1 MATWAIGIDIGGTF
15 TDVVALDYGASALHS
30 LKVLTTHGDPA
41 EGVADGVN
49 RIIESCGID
58 PSSVTRIVHATTLFT
73 NALIE
78 RRGCKTGLLVTQ
90 GFKDVIEIG
99 HERKYDLYDLRIE
112 AAPPLVERRLRAE
125 ISARMDARGN
135 ELAPVHPA
143 EVVGAV
149 KALVRQGVE
158 SLAVCLLHAYASD
171 RHEQDVGHILREA
184 FPQLAITLSSEVAPV
199 VREFERMST
208 TSANAYIKPLAN
220 RYLDNLQRRLRDL
233 GMRADILMMLSNGGL
248 SHLAQAKRVPI
259 ELLESGPAAGAIS
272 AACYSERDGQS
283 NLLAFDMGGTT
294 AKLCLVENGQ
304 PSISFGFEA
313 ARRKRFAEGSGL
325 PVRITTIDL
334 IEIGAGGGSIASQDA
349 LGLLKVG
356 PHSAGS
362 EPGPACYGLGGDQPT
377 VTDANLLLGYLNPR
391 YFAGGTMA
399 IDADLSRTA
408 VSAMGNAL
416 GHDAIEVAWG
426 IHDIVAENM
435 AGAARVHVAERG
447 RDPRDFVLLCTGGGG
462 PLHSYYVAQKIGVR
476 TIICP
481 PAAGVAS
488 AYGLLVAPARADR
501 SRTVSVRPA
510 TDSLEELER
519 AYAELERNATE
530 SLRPLDAAFGPVAVR
545 RSADGRF
552 VGQGFSLTVDL
563 PAGPYAPSG
572 ERKGAEAMHDG
583 QGKNAAVMQG
593 GGGNSAKAMDE
604 GGKKDAAVMNDGVIR
619 QALLQA
625 FEAGYR
631 EKFGRTPPDVPVELL
646 NLRVS
651 ATAPP
656 REQMSHAAMARGGDI
671 QPAGRRQVYFREA
684 AGFVDTPVYK
694 RDALHPG
701 FERGGPMLI
710 EDEGSTLVV
719 GPLGHVRQLPSG
731 NLIVTIQEGQA

>member
-1 MATWAIGIDIGGTF
+1 VATWAIGIDIGGTF
-15 TDVVALDYGASALHS
+15 TDIVALDYGASALHS
-30 LKVLTTHGDPA
+30 LKVLTTHEDPA
-41 EGVADGVN
+41 EGVSDGVG

-58 PSSVTRIVHATTLFT
+58 PRSVTRIVHATTLFT

-78 RRGCKTGLLVTQ
+78 RRGCRTGLLATR
-90 GFKDVIEIG
+90 GFKDAIEIG
-99 HERKYDLYDLRIE
+99 HERKYDLYDLQIE
-112 AAPPLVERRLRAE
+112 VAPPLVERRLRAE
-125 ISARMDARGN
+125 IGARMDAHG
-135 ELAPVHPA
+135 A
-143 EVVGAV
+143 EIAAVDAREVIDAVGR
-149 KALVRQGVE
+149 LTGQGVE

-171 RHEQDVGHILREA
+171 VHERQVRDILADA
-184 FPQLAITLSSEVAPV
+184 FPKLEITLSSEVAPV

-208 TSANAYIKPLAN
+208 TAANAYIKPLAS

-233 GMRADILMMLSNGGL
+233 GLRAEILMMLSNGGL
-248 SHLAQAKRVPI
+248 SHLGEARRVPI

-304 PSISFGFEA
+304 PAISFGFEA
-313 ARRKRFAEGSGL
+313 ARQKRFAEGSGL

-362 EPGPACYGLGGDQPT
+362 EPGPACYGRGGGLPT
-377 VTDANLLLGYLNPR
+377 VTDANLLLGYLNPA
-391 YFAGGTMA
+391 YFAGGTMS
-399 IDADLSRTA
+399 IDAGLSRDA
-408 VSAMGNAL
+408 IGALGQAL
-416 GHDAIEVAWG
+416 GHDAIDVAWG

-462 PLHSYYVAQKIGVR
+462 PLHAYYVAQKIGVR

-501 SRTVSVRPA
+501 SRTVNVRPSVGSM
-510 TDSLEELER
+510 DDLER
-519 AYAELERNATE
+519 AYADLEQNAAA
-530 SLRPLDAAFGPVAVR
+530 SLLPLEAAFGPVSLR

-552 VGQGFSLTVDL
+552 AGQGFSLTVDL
-563 PAGPYAPSG
+563 PIGPYAG
-572 ERKGAEAMHDG
+572 EGATDAD
-583 QGKNAAVMQG
+583 AVRE
-593 GGGNSAKAMDE
+593 S
-604 GGKKDAAVMNDGVIR
+604 
-619 QALLQA
+619 LLQA

-631 EKFGRTPPDVPVELL
+631 EKFGRTPPDVPIELM

-656 REQMSHAAMARGGDI
+656 REQLEHLAMEEGGDI
-671 QPAGRRQVYFREA
+671 RPAGRREVYFREA
-684 AGFVDTPVYK
+684 MGFLDTPVYK

-701 FERGGPMLI
+701 FERPGPMLI
-710 EDEGSTLVV
+710 EDDGSTLVV
-719 GPLGHVRQLPSG
+719 GPRGHVRQLPSG
-731 NLIVTIQEGQA
+731 NLIVTIQEQHA